1 MAQYAHS
8 TDPVLIIG
16 AGISEL
22 TLAQGLRRRSIP
34 FRLFERRAESHS
46 SQGHRLRISSDS
58 VAALNSVLL
67 PQCNDLFTATAAQGG
82 RFQPR
87 YVDAKDFEFE
97 KPMPASH
104 PQSMPVDRAWLRRLM
119 LTGIEDAIEYEKD
132 FASYELSEDG
142 VHVAFADGSTAHGRL
157 LVGADGIKSRVR
169 RMLQPDRRLLNLE
182 RWIVW
187 GRTLL
192 TERLRG
198 QMTEDQL
205 SWFMALDKEAN
216 VQVVVEPMT
225 WTESVKGKMGST
237 LPNPQDYLYWALCL
251 APGRDLPKTAQERK
265 HLLER
270 VTKAW
275 HPALRLVFDEASYEL
290 SACVPVLSSKPD
302 IEIHSSSQNTRVTL
316 IGDSAHAMSPMGGSG
331 GTTAILN
338 AVDLAQSIS
347 QYGPITQDIMQ
358 GFEERMEKRAKDN
371 IEHSFRGGQKF
382 WKGKEWFE
390 YPWTQD

>member
-8 TDPVLIIG
+8 TSPVLIIG
-16 AGISEL
+16 AGISGL

-34 FRLFERRAESHS
+34 FRLFERHAESHS

-67 PQCNDLFTATAAQGG
+67 PQCNDLFASTAAQGG
-82 RFQPR
+82 RFHPR

-97 KPMPASH
+97 KPTPDSH

-119 LTGIEDAIEYEKD
+119 MTGIEDAIEYEKD
-132 FASYELSEDG
+132 FASYEVLEDD
-142 VHVAFADGSTAHGRL
+142 VRVAFADGSSAHGRL

-169 RMLQPDRRLLNLE
+169 RILQPDRRLLDLE

-192 TERLRG
+192 TDRFRG

-225 WTESVKGKMGST
+225 WTKTVEEKLENK
-237 LPNPQDYLYWALCL
+237 LPNCQDYLYWALCL

-265 HLLER
+265 DLLEK

-275 HPALRLVFDEASYEL
+275 HPALRSVFDEASYEL

-302 IEIHSSSQNTRVTL
+302 IEIQSSSQNARVTL

-338 AVDLAQSIS
+338 AVDLAQTMS
-347 QYGPITQDIMQ
+347 QYGPITQEIMQ
-358 GFEERMEKRAKDN
+358 AFEGRMEKRAKVN
-371 IEHSFRGGQKF
+371 IEHSFKGGQKF

-390 YPWTQD
+390 YQEIDV